1 MRRLVGALLFL
12 SLVAAAVV
20 FADCGKGGPV
30 TVLPS
35 RIPVATG
42 ELQRAVQV
50 AKDYVVSQ
58 GFLSQDAAFP
68 TFSAPLTVA
77 EARQLLE
84 VGGRPDPFSEITPLL
99 ADAAPVWVVVISEQF
114 PQSQDKSLPS
124 VTLVLDGGAQ
134 RVLWASKTSGGP

>member
-20 FADCGKGGPV
+20 FVDCGKGGPE

-42 ELQRAVQV
+42 ELERAAQV
-50 AKDYVVSQ
+50 AKDYVFSQ
-58 GFLSQDAAFP
+58 GLLSQDAAFS
-68 TFSAPLTVA
+68 TFSTPLTVA
-77 EARQLLE
+77 GARELLE
-84 VGGRPDPFSEITPLL
+84 FAGRPDPFPEITPVL
-99 ADAAPVWVVVISEQF
+99 ADADPVWVVILSEQF
-114 PQSQDKSLPS
+114 PQSQDKSLTS